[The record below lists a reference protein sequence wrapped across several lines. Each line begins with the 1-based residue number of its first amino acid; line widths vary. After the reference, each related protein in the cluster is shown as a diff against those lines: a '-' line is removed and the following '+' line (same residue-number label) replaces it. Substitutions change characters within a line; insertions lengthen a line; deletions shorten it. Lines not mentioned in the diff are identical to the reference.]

1 MAKDVTIQVKLLSI
15 SKDKSGQN
23 GVFFEVDKELT
34 QLEEGAE
41 VKTNSFSKSR
51 ESLLKELTGVELV
64 DDLEVLTEGAPTLF
78 SGFVGC
84 IIPVLKGR
92 EITITRHLAKKG
104 EIINGYEITE
114 DIYTTTITPTDKE
127 IKTINEKANQRL
139 FDKAAQR
146 LNEKS
151 FDF

>member
-1 MAKDVTIQVKLLSI
+1 MANDTTLQVKILSV

-23 GVFFEVDKELT
+23 GVFFEIDKELT

-41 VKTNSFSKSR
+41 VKTKSFSKSR
-51 ESLLKELTGVELV
+51 ETLLKELSGVELV

-84 IIPVLKGR
+84 VIPILKGR
-92 EITITRHLAKKG
+92 EITIIRHLAKKG
-104 EIINGYEITE
+104 EIVNGFEITE
-114 DIYTTTITPTDKE
+114 DVYITTLKPTEKE
-127 IKTINEKANQRL
+127 IKVINEKANTRL
-139 FDKAAQR
+139 FDKATQR